1 MCVAG
6 LHFHL
11 GQTAIHLG
19 FHVVCTEEEEV
30 RLCTC
35 SPAALPLGDHPR
47 PQAGREAQ

>member
-11 GQTAIHLG
+11 GQTAVQLG
-19 FHVVCTEEEEV
+19 CHVVCTEEEEV
-30 RLCTC
+30 CLCTC
-35 SPAALPLGDHPR
+35 SLAALSLGDHPR